1 MTKYYKA
8 KYIHFTK
15 DYKSDE
21 NIKLVNNVTLD
32 QFLVSKEL
40 MNFINSFEKG
50 ETLDNITNL
59 YENDYTEDF
68 EFLVKKNILLNEDV
82 FYKETYKCQLP
93 KNRYFRIKPLLGDD
107 KFSNKIVFIGIPF
120 GKGNP
125 SDSGTAFFP
134 YNFRTLSEKI
144 SLLDKEHFTTFPV
157 GSIIQ
162 EDNKINLQ
170 NIIENDYLRDIGD
183 IFMHNFEYNHVAYE
197 KIEHVYGNIV
207 SNKNIPFGLGGDH
220 SITFPIL
227 KALDKYSDEPFN
239 VIHFDAHT
247 DIYEGTFED
256 INKDFDFFH
265 HGNFVTKSLQLENLN
280 KYIMVGLRGVPSKNY
295 NDKIEFYDVSMVK
308 KLLARKQ
315 KLGLKGKTYITF
327 DIDIID
333 SAFVSGTATP
343 VCFGLTP
350 FEVIEC
356 FELLLKE
363 LDIVGIDFVEV
374 NPSRDNNKQTMEY
387 ALNLIILLL
396 SYIKK

>member
-1 MTKYYKA
+1 MKKFYKA

-15 DYKSDE
+15 DFETDE
-21 NIKLVNNVTLD
+21 NIKLVNKVTLD
-32 QFLVSKEL
+32 QFLVSEEL
-40 MNFINSFEKG
+40 MKFINSFEKG
-50 ETLDNITNL
+50 NILDNVNSSF
-59 YENDYTEDF
+59 ENDYIEDF
-68 EFLVKKNILLNEDV
+68 DFLIQKKILLNEDD

-93 KNRYFRIKPLLGDD
+93 RNRYFRVKPLFDD
-107 KFSNKIVFIGIPF
+107 DTFNNKIVFVGIPF

-134 YNFRTLSEKI
+134 HNFRTLSEKI
-144 SLLDKEHFTTFPV
+144 SLLDKDHFTTFPV

-162 EDNKINLQ
+162 EDNKDNLK
-170 NIIENDYLRDIGD
+170 NIISNDYLRDIGD
-183 IFMHNFEYNHVAYE
+183 IFMHHFEYSHIAYE
-197 KIEHVYGNIV
+197 KIQHVYESIL
-207 SNKNIPFGLGGDH
+207 SSKSIPFGLGGDH
-220 SITFPIL
+220 SITYPIL
-227 KALDKYSDEPFN
+227 KAIDKFFDEPFN

-256 INKDFDFFH
+256 INNDFDFFH
-265 HGNFVTKSLQLENLN
+265 HGNFVTKSLQLKNLN
-280 KYIMVGLRGVPSKNY
+280 KYIMVGLRGAPSKNY
-295 NDKIEFYDVSMVK
+295 DDKIEYYDVSMVK
-308 KLLARKQ
+308 KLLAEKQ
-315 KLGLKGKTYITF
+315 KLELEGKTYITF

-333 SAFVSGTATP
+333 SSFISGTATP

-350 FEVIEC
+350 FEIVES

-363 LDIVGIDFVEV
+363 LDIIGIDFVEV